1 MDIAMHEYLGMAMY
15 QVYNAMGWNPQAT
28 QPGAP

>member
-1 MDIAMHEYLGMAMY
+1 LHEYLGMALY
-15 QVYNAMGWNPQAT
+15 HLYNAMGWNVTAT